1 MDKIDDI
8 KNDLKNVNEL
18 RDIKGNPIV
27 QSVLLSSLKSIPV
40 IGDMIDSTT
49 EVLLNEF
56 QEKKEQELIDIIFSD
71 TNNITT
77 EMVNNVEF
85 IVNFNKT
92 LEAVRRLAT
101 NDKVK
106 FFGNL
111 MKNGYLMDERIE
123 NSVFEEYF
131 DILNTLSYREIC
143 FLIDYKK
150 WLDKHDPFLKINNWK
165 KFKEYYIHQCK
176 FNITYQLMEN
186 IFCKLANM
194 GFARLI
200 YRKEELVAC
209 GRNKKKRKKRQK
221 KIDKRPISKVYDIRL
236 SVYFYRFCRYI
247 LDKTEQ

>member
-18 RDIKGNPIV
+18 KDIKGNPIV

-77 EMVNNVEF
+77 EMVNDVEF

-111 MKNGYLMDERIE
+111 IKNGYLMDERIE
-123 NSVFEEYF
+123 NNVFEEYL

-143 FLIDYKK
+143 FLADYKK
-150 WLDKHDPFLKINNWK
+150 W
-165 KFKEYYIHQCK
+165 
-176 FNITYQLMEN
+176 
-186 IFCKLANM
+186 
-194 GFARLI
+194 
-200 YRKEELVAC
+200 
-209 GRNKKKRKKRQK
+209 
-221 KIDKRPISKVYDIRL
+221 
-236 SVYFYRFCRYI
+236 
-247 LDKTEQ
+247 

>member
-77 EMVNNVEF
+77 EMVNDVEF

-106 FFGNL
+106 F
-111 MKNGYLMDERIE
+111 
-123 NSVFEEYF
+123 
-131 DILNTLSYREIC
+131 
-143 FLIDYKK
+143 
-150 WLDKHDPFLKINNWK
+150 
-165 KFKEYYIHQCK
+165 
-176 FNITYQLMEN
+176 
-186 IFCKLANM
+186 LA
-194 GFARLI
+194 
-200 YRKEELVAC
+200 
-209 GRNKKKRKKRQK
+209 
-221 KIDKRPISKVYDIRL
+221 IS
-236 SVYFYRFCRYI
+236 
-247 LDKTEQ
+247 

>member
-8 KNDLKNVNEL
+8 KNDLKNVNKL

-27 QSVLLSSLKSIPV
+27 QSVLLSSLKLIPV
-40 IGDMIDSTT
+40 VGDMIDSTT

-77 EMVNNVEF
+77 EMVNDVEF

-123 NSVFEEYF
+123 NNVFEEYL

-143 FLIDYKK
+143 FLADYKK
-150 WLDKHDPFLKINNWK
+150 WSDKHDSPPSINNWQL
-165 KFKEYYIHQCK
+165 FKEKYSYK
-176 FNITYQLMEN
+176 YNVSTSLMEN
-186 IFCKLANM
+186 IFVKM
-194 GFARLI
+194 VQTGFI
-200 YRKEELVAC
+200 NITYREEKIIVL
-209 GRNKKKRKKRQK
+209 GRNKKKRKKIEKNENKNR
-221 KIDKRPISKVYDIRL
+221 ISNVYDIYL
-236 SVYFYRFCRYI
+236 TIYFSKFYRYVLKEI
-247 LDKTEQ
+247 